1 MKEKVYQVELK
12 EPRVADVIKA
22 LKKMPKNAP
31 VFTDDGTGWLTE
43 NLIIRFDVCVDDGVE
58 IIGK

>member
-1 MKEKVYQVELK
+1 MKIDTIELR

-31 VFTDDGTGWLTE
+31 VFTDDGTGWLTQ
-43 NLIIRFDVCVDDGVE
+43 NLIIRFDICTDDGVE
-58 IIGK
+58 IIGR